1 VLKYKYDKVVTGGDF
16 MPTQTYLNLPKEKQD
31 RIFNAA
37 VDEFSVRTFNEAKIS
52 NIIKSAEIA
61 RGSFYQYFDDK
72 KDLLLYLFDIIGN
85 QKIEYFGEDI
95 LNNINNIPFTTLFR
109 ELYKA
114 GIMFALEHPKY
125 VALMKNVIASKDD
138 HLREMLQAS
147 KHKAIEL
154 YSFLIDK
161 DKKEYKI
168 RDDIDTVTL
177 AQFVY
182 DITINIATDQFQDEE
197 VLDLNKMYEKADMIM
212 SIFEKG
218 VTKVD

>member
-1 VLKYKYDKVVTGGDF
+1 MIICLKSSGNTK
-16 MPTQTYLNLPKEKQD
+16 TYLNLPKEKQD

-138 HLREMLQAS
+138 YLREMLQAS
-147 KHKAIEL
+147 KYKAIEL
-154 YSFLIDK
+154 YSFLIDNYWLLFVI
-161 DKKEYKI
+161 KKIILIK
-168 RDDIDTVTL
+168 R
-177 AQFVY
+177 
-182 DITINIATDQFQDEE
+182 
-197 VLDLNKMYEKADMIM
+197 NKFKNTYNKY
-212 SIFEKG
+212 SFFY
-218 VTKVD
+218 